1 MRRYNGRRFHFPTEQ
16 RACMLGSDQNRARC
30 RKACMTNEGQS
41 LSLFKEHQDGSNERS
56 RRRNMNEGLK
66 EVEIS

>member
-1 MRRYNGRRFHFPTEQ
+1 
-16 RACMLGSDQNRARC
+16 MLGSDQNRARC